1 MEGSQDNIEE
11 EIPHEN
17 GIQALLRHIQEITRR
32 LDSLPELMT
41 RIDRLEQSAP
51 TMVLEGIPS
60 SPQEVPSQIRDEH
73 SPTKS
78 DPQVELYK
86 ELGERVSLARTSIK
100 RPSEFSGDDAAEN
113 PYALT
118 YWWDEALCWVVSFTK
133 DPGAQL
139 VFAMDTLRG
148 SAASLVRHRM
158 KEIRDTIRNIDD
170 LYQLLKQAYQT
181 RDPGPHAL
189 NEFRLARQR
198 IDETPIQLLNR
209 LRALT
214 FVINES
220 KDPQCFHIDGRALA
234 ERFRMAL
241 KIPIQR
247 NITKHHELLIEVG
260 KTPDLTADGM
270 ASLAM
275 KLDADFCAERLQ

>member
-1 MEGSQDNIEE
+1 MEGSQDNNEE
-11 EIPHEN
+11 QPPREVE
-17 GIQALLRHIQEITRR
+17 IQALLGQIQELARR
-32 LDSLPELMT
+32 LDNLPDMMA
-41 RIDRLEQSAP
+41 RIDHLERAAP
-51 TMVLEGIPS
+51 TVVLQGIPS
-60 SPQEVPSQIRDEH
+60 THQEVPSQARGEI
-73 SPTKS
+73 SPSES

-86 ELGERVSLARTSIK
+86 ELGQRVNLARTSIK
-100 RPSEFSGDDAAEN
+100 RPIEFSGDDAVKN

-118 YWWDEALCWVVSFTK
+118 YWWDEVLCWVVSFTK

-148 SAASLVRHRM
+148 SAASLVRHRI
-158 KEIRDTIRNIDD
+158 KENRDALRKIDD

-181 RDPGPHAL
+181 RGPGPHAL

-198 IDETPIQLLNR
+198 VDETPIQLLNR
-209 LRALT
+209 LRTLT

-220 KDPQCFHIDGRALA
+220 KDPQCFHIDGQALA

-247 NITKHHELLIEVG
+247 NITKHHELLIE
-260 KTPDLTADGM
+260 
-270 ASLAM
+270 
-275 KLDADFCAERLQ
+275 